1 MSDSKQVLIIDDSR
15 VSRMK
20 LRQLLLQKHPQW
32 QIVEAGSGE
41 EGVQV
46 AESVAPDLVT
56 IDVNMPGIGGFVTVS
71 KIQALRPQ
79 AKIVLLSGN
88 IQETSWRKAEQL
100 GVGFV
105 EKPITAATVEKVLA
119 YLGG

>member
-1 MSDSKQVLIIDDSR
+1 MSDSKQILIIDDSR

-20 LRQLLLQKHPQW
+20 LRQLLLQKRPGW

-41 EGVQV
+41 EGLQV
-46 AESVAPDLVT
+46 AESAAPDLIT
-56 IDVNMPGIGGFVTVS
+56 IDVNMPGIDGFATVS
-71 KIQALRPQ
+71 RIQVLRPQ

-88 IQETSWRKAEQL
+88 IQEASRRKAEEL

-105 EKPITAATVEKVLA
+105 EKPITEAAVEKVLA
-119 YLGG
+119 HLGG

>member
-1 MSDSKQVLIIDDSR
+1 MSDSKQILIIDDSR

-46 AESVAPDLVT
+46 AETAAPDLVT
-56 IDVNMPGIGGFVTVS
+56 IDVNMPGIDGFATVS
-71 KIQALRPQ
+71 RIQALRPQ

-88 IQETSWRKAEQL
+88 IQEASRRKAEEL

-105 EKPITAATVEKVLA
+105 EKPITAAAVEKVLA
-119 YLGG
+119 HLAG